1 MCFPISRS
9 WIRGRSAFFFEGHVV
24 WWTHSFE
31 LGDGNLRERRL
42 RDKRGRIRGVL
53 FDSRP
58 ISVSHSSS
66 QKAYTRTCFGTFA
79 SNAQLNKLI
88 LWL

>member
-53 FDSRP
+53 FDSRL
-58 ISVSHSSS
+58 ISSAHSPSS
-66 QKAYTRTCFGTFA
+66 KADTPNCLVTSA
-79 SNAQLNKLI
+79 SRAQLIKPRRRL
-88 LWL
+88 